1 MRDGRSYGR
10 AREMG
15 WDQTESVGITMA
27 CEKQE
32 RWGFGTWVC
41 TISEDESFFSPL
53 LPTYTVAGKH
63 DGQ

>member
-32 RWGFGTWVC
+32 RWGFGTWLC
-41 TISEDESFFSPL
+41 RISDDENSFLHSSA
-53 LPTYTVAGKH
+53 TYTVAGKH

>member
-1 MRDGRSYGR
+1 MRDGRSYGA

-15 WDQTESVGITMA
+15 WDPTESVGITMV

-41 TISEDESFFSPL
+41 TILDDESTLSPSL
-53 LPTYTVAGKH
+53 EIYTMAGKH
-63 DGQ
+63 GGQ